1 MKNITLL
8 LLLCATYIGFAQ
20 TDEERQTIKKSYDTE
35 KSAQIAKQISD
46 YSKQQKE
53 DAKRLIS
60 LGYEEKVFKAD
71 GSFNQLMGALPDGSP
86 DYYCIENQPAGIATR
101 AADLYTGGSLGL
113 DVNGENMVAY
123 VWDGG
128 RVRSTHQEFTG
139 VDKIEQVDDLDESG
153 APGELNG
160 NSFHST
166 HVSGTFAANGTAP
179 AARGMASAATIKAY
193 VFTDDLNEINNAGFN
208 GALVSNQSYGTDPSI
223 YPDWAFGAYV
233 SPCLNYDA
241 IIDAYQ
247 YFLPLNSVG
256 NTGGNTTNNAEPI
269 NGNVNYDK
277 LTYRKLSKNGMSV
290 ANGMNPV
297 YDANGDV
304 TSFGINGTS
313 TQGPT
318 DDLRIKPD
326 ITGIGTN
333 VQSCVDNAD
342 GLYNTF
348 TGSSMAAPTVAGTL
362 LLLQQHYA
370 NVNGVYMKGNALK
383 GLALH
388 TAVDGLT
395 TGPDAK
401 SGWGLLN
408 AKAAAELITNS
419 GVTTLVDE
427 LNLANNASYS
437 IDVTTDGTEP
447 LLVSISWFDVADPSN
462 VYDGALGANAGAKV
476 LVNDLDIRVTNNGT
490 THYPW
495 RLTGVDTNANDGDN
509 DRDPFERVDINNPVA
524 GTYTI
529 TVTHKGTLPAAG
541 ENYSLIVSGATAT
554 VLSVEENNTFDGFS
568 LYPNPTNNNVS
579 ISFTNSDSSDVTIK
593 VIDVLGR
600 MVITDKSK
608 SLNSVF
614 AKTISLETLNRGV
627 YFIQVIQKDKSFIKQ
642 VLKK

>member
-1 MKNITLL
+1 M
-8 LLLCATYIGFAQ
+8 LCAVNISFAQ
-20 TDEERQTIKKSYDTE
+20 TDEQRQKIKNSYDAE
-35 KSAQIAKQISD
+35 KATQLTKQIAD
-46 YSKQQKE
+46 YSKQQKAE
-53 DAKRLIS
+53 VKRLVS
-60 LGYEEKVFKAD
+60 LGFEEKIFNAD
-71 GSFNQLMGALPDGSP
+71 GSFDQLMGTLADGSP
-86 DYYCIENQPAGIATR
+86 IYNSIENQPAGIATR
-101 AADLYTGGSLGL
+101 AADLHTGGSLGL
-113 DVNGENMVAY
+113 GVNGENMVAY
-123 VWDGG
+123 IWDGG

-139 VDKIEQVDDLDESG
+139 VDKIEQVDDLTEAG

-160 NSFHST
+160 QSFHST
-166 HVSGTFAANGTAP
+166 HVTGTFAANGIAP
-179 AARGMASAATIKAY
+179 AARGMAPAATIKAY
-193 VFTDDLNEINNAGFN
+193 VWNDDLNEINNASFN
-208 GALVSNQSYGTDPSI
+208 GALVSNQSYGSDPAT

-241 IIDAYQ
+241 VVDAYE

-256 NTGGNTTNNAEPI
+256 NTGGNTTNNAEPL

-277 LTYRKLSKNGMSV
+277 LTFRKLSKNGISV
-290 ANGMNPV
+290 ANGMSPV
-297 YDANGDV
+297 YDANGNV

-326 ITGIGTN
+326 ITGIGTS
-333 VQSCVDNAD
+333 VQSCVDNSD
-342 GLYNTF
+342 SLYNTF

-362 LLLQQHYA
+362 LLLQQHYG
-370 NVNGVYMKGNALK
+370 NVTGFYMKGNTLK

-395 TGPDAK
+395 TGPDAI
-401 SGWGLLN
+401 SGWGLIN
-408 AKAAAELITNS
+408 AKAAAEVITNS
-419 GVTTLVDE
+419 GTTTLVEE
-427 LNLANNASYS
+427 LNLANGASYS

-462 VYDGALGANAGAKV
+462 VYDGAAGANAGAKV
-476 LVNDLDIRVTNNGT
+476 LVNDLDLRVTNGGT

-541 ENYSLIVSGATAT
+541 ENYSLILSGATAT
-554 VLSVEENNTFDGFS
+554 VLSIAENNVFEGFN
-568 LYPNPTNNNVS
+568 LYPNPTNDNIS
-579 ISFTNSDSSDVTIK
+579 IRFNNSDSSAVTIK

-600 MVITDKSK
+600 TVITDKSK

-614 AKTISLETLNRGV
+614 SKTISLRKLTSGM
-627 YFIQVIQKDKSFIKQ
+627 YFIQTIQNDKSYVKQ